1 LLAVRRGRGFS
12 LVELVVVLAVAAV
25 ALAAAAPN
33 LGETLRNLQLRAAAN
48 DLFDAI
54 NLARSQA
61 LGRDER
67 VRLAPRDPQGLDWT
81 RGWTV
86 FVDRDGDRQPG
97 AADEIIAV
105 HGPLASG
112 MTARFSFTTPAAPY
126 YIAYNGAGRSC
137 SDASSAQARWGT
149 LSLFYGSRARRIKIN
164 MLGRARV
171 CDPARDSACDG
182 AAAPP

>member
-1 LLAVRRGRGFS
+1 MKPGGRGFS
-12 LVELVVVLAVAAV
+12 LAELLAVLAVAAVVLAVAA
-25 ALAAAAPN
+25 PN
-33 LGETLRNLQLRAAAN
+33 LGELVRRQQLKAAAN

-54 NLARSQA
+54 GLARAQA
-61 LGRDER
+61 MARNER
-67 VRLAPRDPQGLDWT
+67 VKLVPLDPAGADWA
-81 RGWTV
+81 RGWSV
-86 FVDRDGDRQPG
+86 FVDRDGDRQRGPG
-97 AADEIIAV
+97 DELIAL

-112 MTARFSFTTPAAPY
+112 IAMHFAFTSPAPPY

-149 LSLFYGSRARRIKIN
+149 LSLFHGHLTRRIKIN

-171 CDPARDSACDG
+171 CDPARDSTCDG